1 MTLTYKLTASRRPIQ
16 DGGNTSLALFSG
28 SRLLQSRRAR
38 RLSPTSNSTF
48 PETVHGGLGFSIDHP
63 KENSV
68 EGGLVRGAKTFARS
82 LFPPPIATLPESAF
96 RATRTEPIETLKEIA
111 LVHAPSSS
119 AIDEVRIELL
129 ETSKTSTSLKV

>member
-48 PETVHGGLGFSIDHP
+48 PETVHG
-63 KENSV
+63 
-68 EGGLVRGAKTFARS
+68 
-82 LFPPPIATLPESAF
+82 
-96 RATRTEPIETLKEIA
+96 
-111 LVHAPSSS
+111 
-119 AIDEVRIELL
+119 
-129 ETSKTSTSLKV
+129 